1 MNGLARTRKRNTKH
15 HSKLQIIA
23 DVGALGSCLD
33 SGCCLAEIVIIT
45 AATIATAVV
54 IVLERETPDA
64 VTVIVPIVRHTTVTA
79 MVDGITD
86 TAISTVVSAMAMAV
100 HQASVIETKE
110 ECWI

>member
-1 MNGLARTRKRNTKH
+1 MKPL
-15 HSKLQIIA
+15 SQQQIIA
-23 DVGALGSCLD
+23 AVDAWDSCLD
-33 SGCCLAEIVIIT
+33 SVCCLAEIVIIT
-45 AATIATAVV
+45 AVIITTAVV
-54 IVLERETPDA
+54 IALERETPDA
-64 VTVIVPIVRHTTVTA
+64 ATGIAPIAHHITDIV

>member
-1 MNGLARTRKRNTKH
+1 MNGLARTKKRNTKH

-45 AATIATAVV
+45 AVIIATAVV
-54 IVLERETPDA
+54 IALERETPDA
-64 VTVIVPIVRHTTVTA
+64 VTVIAPIVRRTTATA

-86 TAISTVVSAMAMAV
+86 TDISMN
-100 HQASVIETKE
+100 ASVAATAELLGNVPAIK
-110 ECWI
+110 IV